1 MRATMAAVGAAMLAG
16 AAAGQ
21 NQVLLLDAFGRHVS
35 IPHNSSQSTTTA
47 ITVEYWA
54 RIDQYSGRPV
64 HKRSGSAGQFNMTVG
79 TDCRPDPMR
88 WGLELHGVASIGMEG
103 CLPLPPQQ
111 FHPLL
116 FGLWNH
122 YAVTWSAASRRVRL
136 YVNGVI
142 VGETVAA
149 SNGMVQT
156 QDPLCFGDIG
166 VWWNHDFRG
175 RLDNIRL
182 WSIERSQAEIASSA
196 MTTFTPEQ
204 AASAQGLIGSWSFDD
219 GAATDATGRN
229 SGTLMNGASI
239 VADAAVYAVAD
250 CNSDGV
256 LDAYQL
262 AVGELSDANN
272 NGIPDVS
279 VNILRQPTDAAVE
292 VDQPVYFSVELE
304 PQPACT
310 TPVAFRWQRRNPI
323 VADDAA
329 PNAWIDL
336 QDGAGFVNTGTAS
349 MTIQRPVPGL
359 ATGYRCKIT
368 GGCGCE
374 SAAEG
379 VAYTNTVN
387 FSVACPSDFNADGG
401 VDFGDIQAFF
411 ERWEN
416 GC

>member
-1 MRATMAAVGAAMLAG
+1 
-16 AAAGQ
+16 
-21 NQVLLLDAFGRHVS
+21 
-35 IPHNSSQSTTTA
+35 
-47 ITVEYWA
+47 
-54 RIDQYSGRPV
+54 
-64 HKRSGSAGQFNMTVG
+64 
-79 TDCRPDPMR
+79 
-88 WGLELHGVASIGMEG
+88 MEG

-204 AASAQGLIGSWSFDD
+204 AASAHGLIGSWSFDD